1 MSEIRRNEVDSR
13 VVVVTTGFFVVVVV
27 VVVVVGGRVG
37 RSEESEKY
45 TESNKELINSSQ

>member
-37 RSEESEKY
+37 RSEES
-45 TESNKELINSSQ
+45 